1 MNNKQSELFKLL
13 NNANFIICASMA
25 LIAPFY
31 PPFAFE
37 QGLSK
42 TLVGIIIA
50 LHPLGGIFGSI
61 KIGELLNDQNRQVML
76 TGSMIVQAICLFL
89 FILIYLIKS
98 YWFITIISLISRII
112 NGIAYSVFITSFY
125 SYIPFLFPD
134 EHEQKIALAEAA
146 SALGY
151 MLGPMIGSILYA
163 IGGFTFPFITFI
175 IFSILCGYYIHNCQF
190 EVTKKEC
197 EIEMIEI
204 NLHSQHSEPQLEQ
217 PLKYLEVLKQYD
229 VYINALMCVMVTTSI
244 TINFPLMAQYMQ
256 DHYQIEE
263 STVGFYMG
271 LQPMCYTIATILI
284 TKIQNPNKPFFM
296 IGFQLLN
303 GLSLF
308 FYGPDPAFT
317 GIERNLL
324 VCCISLAL
332 TGVAQSFPLIY
343 SLPQLNE
350 SLIELYPNSVK
361 QCNNFASAI
370 FSASISLGEFSG
382 PFIGGFLSNFCDLDR
397 IASITGLL
405 ALTLCISYIPFLQ
418 KHMKK

>member
-1 MNNKQSELFKLL
+1 MNNKPSELFKLL

-25 LIAPFY
+25 LIAPFF
-31 PPFAFE
+31 PPYAFE

-61 KIGELLNDQNRQVML
+61 KIGQVLNDQNRQILL
-76 TGSMIVQAICLFL
+76 TGSMMVQAKCLFL
-89 FILIYLIKS
+89 FILTYLIQS
-98 YWFITIISLISRII
+98 YWFITIVSLISRIV

-125 SYIPFLFPD
+125 SYIPYLYPE
-134 EHEQKIALAEAA
+134 EHEQKVALAEAA

-175 IFSILCGYYIHNCQF
+175 ILSILYGYYIHYCEFQNN
-190 EVTKKEC
+190 KKEC

-204 NLHSQHSEPQLEQ
+204 NFHSQYSQPQLEQ
-217 PLKYLEVLKQYD
+217 PLNYFEVLTQYD

-284 TKIQNPNKPFFM
+284 TRIQNPNKPFFM

-303 GLSLF
+303 GIALF

-317 GIERNLL
+317 GINRNLL
-324 VCCISLAL
+324 ICCISLAI
-332 TGVAQSFPLIY
+332 TGIAQSFPLIY

-350 SLIELYPNSVK
+350 SLIELYPNQVK

-382 PFIGGFLSNFCDLDR
+382 PFIGGFLSNLCDLDR

-405 ALTLCISYIPFLQ
+405 ALILCVSYIPFLQ